1 MTHEKLT
8 VYPISDFDGL
18 RRAGRLAAETLDY
31 ITPFVQPGISTA
43 DLDERLENYMR
54 SHGAIP
60 ATIGYHGYEKASC
73 ISPNHVVCHGIP
85 SPTKILQDGDI
96 INIDITVILDGW
108 FGDTSRMYYVGK
120 PSIKAKRLVETTYAT
135 MMAGIEACRPGATTG
150 DIGHAMQQ
158 TAAAKNYSVVM
169 DYCGHG
175 IGRVFHGQPNI
186 LNYGIPG
193 RGTLLVPGLVFTV
206 EPMVNIGTHET
217 LTLADGW
224 TAITKDRSLSAQFEH
239 MIGITETGYEIFTLS
254 PKGYTYPPYQEDK

>member
-150 DIGHAMQQ
+150 DIGFFMG
-158 TAAAKNYSVVM
+158 SR
-169 DYCGHG
+169 
-175 IGRVFHGQPNI
+175 I
-186 LNYGIPG
+186 
-193 RGTLLVPGLVFTV
+193 
-206 EPMVNIGTHET
+206 
-217 LTLADGW
+217 
-224 TAITKDRSLSAQFEH
+224 S
-239 MIGITETGYEIFTLS
+239 
-254 PKGYTYPPYQEDK
+254 